1 MTTRHHI
8 ILFFITALFSLQKAN
23 GQSRTAYTDSL
34 ILQSQQV
41 RKTDA
46 DAALELARKALA
58 EADRIGY
65 KNGQVLA
72 LQAIGAAYNVN
83 SSFELSRKYYT
94 QALEVIGDQKKD
106 TLRSRSLMGIS
117 TSLWHQG
124 KYAEALEYGFQALR
138 LAEQQE
144 YNVFNIAS
152 AKLGIAMVY
161 QTQEKLP
168 LAEKYVQEALAL
180 LKEDNAPAL
189 LLNGLHTL
197 ANIYGMQGK
206 IKEAF
211 ALDTA
216 GIGIATRTNNDFAKS
231 LFYDNM
237 ANCYLFGSPP
247 DYTKAS
253 EYFRKAL
260 GIDSLFGN
268 RKQMS
273 DSYKNLGMVLVAQK
287 QYAAA
292 LPYFFR
298 SAELAQAAG
307 FRQGAQET
315 YKQLASTYQLLGKDK
330 EALGMLE
337 HSMRLK
343 DSLINTASENR
354 IAELQAYYETEKQK
368 QTIALQQTAISRK
381 NYLIIAT
388 SLALLLLLVT
398 GYSVYRLYRRRQKAA
413 LQRTLLEQ
421 QELAMKAVMEA
432 EEKERQRIARDLHDG
447 IGQMMSAAKMNLSA
461 LESQLNI
468 PEASQQASL
477 TTVMNLVDDS
487 CRELR
492 HVSHN
497 MMPHVLIKN
506 NLALAL
512 GDFTGKL
519 DKKDLTINLYTE
531 GLEQRLDPATETVFY
546 RVVQECVNNVLKH
559 AHATRLDL
567 SVIRDQESLS
577 ATIEDNGRGFDPGDP
592 ETAGGIGLSNIRS
605 RIAYLKGT
613 VDIDSNPG
621 RGTLIAIH
629 IPLTNQQQ

>member
-1 MTTRHHI
+1 
-8 ILFFITALFSLQKAN
+8 
-23 GQSRTAYTDSL
+23 
-34 ILQSQQV
+34 
-41 RKTDA
+41 
-46 DAALELARKALA
+46 
-58 EADRIGY
+58 
-65 KNGQVLA
+65 
-72 LQAIGAAYNVN
+72 
-83 SSFELSRKYYT
+83 
-94 QALEVIGDQKKD
+94 
-106 TLRSRSLMGIS
+106 
-117 TSLWHQG
+117 
-124 KYAEALEYGFQALR
+124 
-138 LAEQQE
+138 
-144 YNVFNIAS
+144 
-152 AKLGIAMVY
+152 
-161 QTQEKLP
+161 
-168 LAEKYVQEALAL
+168 
-180 LKEDNAPAL
+180 
-189 LLNGLHTL
+189 
-197 ANIYGMQGK
+197 
-206 IKEAF
+206 
-211 ALDTA
+211 
-216 GIGIATRTNNDFAKS
+216 
-231 LFYDNM
+231 
-237 ANCYLFGSPP
+237 
-247 DYTKAS
+247 
-253 EYFRKAL
+253 
-260 GIDSLFGN
+260 
-268 RKQMS
+268 
-273 DSYKNLGMVLVAQK
+273 MVLVAQK

-337 HSMRLK
+337 HSMRIK

-381 NYLIIAT
+381 NYIIIAT

-567 SVIRDQESLS
+567 SVIRDHESLS

-592 ETAGGIGLSNIRS
+592 KTAGGIGLSNIRS

-613 VDIDSNPG
+613 VDIDSSPG